1 MMNLTEE
8 ELIVVYTELAERKGR
23 TDDEVLRAILR
34 TTRIPSYNN
43 KFNDIQDL
51 VMQGTDL

>member
-8 ELIVVYTELAERKGR
+8 ELTVVYTELAERKGR

-34 TTRIPSYNN
+34 TTRIPSYNS
-43 KFNDIQDL
+43 KFNNIQ
-51 VMQGTDL
+51 GIIRFTNA